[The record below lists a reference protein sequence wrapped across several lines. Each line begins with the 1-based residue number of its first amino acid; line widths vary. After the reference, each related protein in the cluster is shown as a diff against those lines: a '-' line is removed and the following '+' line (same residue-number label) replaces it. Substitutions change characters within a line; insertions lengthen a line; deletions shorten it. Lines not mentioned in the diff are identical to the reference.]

1 MVRDAVVFYR
11 SFLEAIEELDEK
23 DQLAAYRNIVNYGIN
38 GIEPNEKG
46 PARAVFLMAKP
57 QIDSNNKKY
66 ENGLKP
72 KKQVTSKPEASHKQ
86 DGSRQEAKEK
96 DKDKDKEKDLK
107 DSSPE
112 PKISSGPTA
121 GKFIL
126 NDGTEY
132 TIPENDVDYYQK
144 LYPGVDVRGEIRKI
158 EAWCYSNPTRR
169 KTRNGAKRFLNAW
182 LAKEQNRTNGSTQ
195 NRTTVPNR
203 FHNFPQRDT
212 DYNAIADKMTD
223 EWLSNFGGDKR

>member
-72 KKQVTSKPEASHKQ
+72 KKQGTSKPEASHKQ
-86 DGSRQEAKEK
+86 DGSKEEAKEK
-96 DKDKDKEKDLK
+96 DKEKEKEKEKDKEKEKEKGNEKNKKIFIPPTPADVGAYCREK
-107 DSSPE
+107 GYDIDPE
-112 PKISSGPTA
+112 AFVDFYTSKGWMI
-121 GKFIL
+121 GK
-126 NDGTEY
+126 NKMSDWRAA
-132 TIPENDVDYYQK
+132 
-144 LYPGVDVRGEIRKI
+144 VRT
-158 EAWCYSNPTRR
+158 WTRSQR
-169 KTRNGAKRFLNAW
+169 
-182 LAKEQNRTNGSTQ
+182 
-195 NRTTVPNR
+195 
-203 FHNFPQRDT
+203 PQRQEKT
-212 DYNAIADKMTD
+212 AKPNVFD
-223 EWLSNFGGDKR
+223 EWRDA